1 MLIQKMFG
9 TARMGFVACALLARA
24 TKPDTIA
31 SRLLFRLLPRGALS
45 DLFQIDQI
53 SHSSLRYA
61 DRWSAADRRRKLS

>member
-9 TARMGFVACALLARA
+9 AACMGFVTCARFARA

-45 DLFQIDQI
+45 DLFQID
-53 SHSSLRYA
+53 
-61 DRWSAADRRRKLS
+61 